1 MHGNRHGDALLEYN
15 YICKFVSVCVGE
27 TSDALNTSN

>member
-15 YICKFVSVCVGE
+15 YICKFVSVCGGRRVMP
-27 TSDALNTSN
+27 